1 MTTTML
7 TTTKYFATTQ
17 TEAETLVEEQKR
29 EHGSYIKSHT
39 IAKKTKKDFDYFII
53 TIAVEYYKDKDLVVT
68 D

>member
-17 TEAETLVEEQKR
+17 KEAEALVSEQKQK
-29 EHGSYIKSHT
+29 HGSYIKSHT
-39 IAKKTKKDFDYFII
+39 ITKKTKKEVDYFIV
-53 TIAVEYYKDKDLVVT
+53 TISIEYYKDKDLVEV